1 MNTQSE
7 NFEGQIRA
15 KLSRLSPAV
24 IELDN
29 ETIHHKGHVGAASGG
44 GHYRLFVVAEAFGG
58 QSKVARHRLVYECL
72 NELMGSHIHALAVQ
86 AHTPDEITHLF
97 KG

>member
-44 GHYRLFVVAEAFGG
+44 GHYRLSSESSPHQNPRCG
-58 QSKVARHRLVYECL
+58 L
-72 NELMGSHIHALAVQ
+72 
-86 AHTPDEITHLF
+86 
-97 KG
+97 